1 MDILWVLDVFMQF
14 MFAVL
19 TFLSP
24 ETVLDFATRNPTFRE
39 IETYYLNIKRKLAR
53 MFFKL

>member
-1 MDILWVLDVFMQF
+1 

-53 MFFKL
+53 NLNLQISKNIKIR